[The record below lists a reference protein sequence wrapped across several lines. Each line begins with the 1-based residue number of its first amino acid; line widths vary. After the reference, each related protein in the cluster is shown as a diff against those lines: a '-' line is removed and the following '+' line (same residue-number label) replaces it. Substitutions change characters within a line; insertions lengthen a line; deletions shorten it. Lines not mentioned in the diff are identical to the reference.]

1 MAAHSRAARA
11 KQFPESYFGAAV
23 VVSAAFLDFLLVFFV
38 VLLLLVVLVLVLVV
52 VVVVALAAGV
62 AAGAAAGAA
71 ACANESVAPNTMAN
85 AIVSSFFMSL
95 LQVEVSFFKA
105 LNFVANYCGGI
116 VRESSWK

>member
-23 VVSAAFLDFLLVFFV
+23 VVSAAFFDFLLVFFV

-62 AAGAAAGAA
+62 AAGAA